1 MMNTQLPILNP
12 VSSANT
18 APHAAPAESARAE
31 TPFNQILNKEVNNRK
46 SDSSANTATATAN
59 TSNNANA
66 TNASANSSNV
76 ANSATQ
82 PQTATQSQ
90 SKPVDSTQDSTQD
103 NAKDNE
109 QDAAVAGAATVATA
123 TAASSK
129 TGKTVS
135 IDHKQDRTKQDD
147 EHETSNA
154 ASAQM
159 LALVSN
165 LGQMDNHPIVK
176 KTVNGHAED
185 PADRKSDKKLISA
198 IGVGAGI
205 DAKEKFSHL
214 KSEDGG
220 KGKAIS
226 LNLDDHQE
234 MAAGGKEQF
243 GNKSGTSL
251 RTASE
256 RALPEASLTA
266 GSALTSAQEKDLA
279 TGVHNAKLPEAAN
292 AKPIEGAQ
300 QPNPLILAPALQQAM
315 SLNQQV
321 AMTGQPTERLTPTVG
336 SPGWDEAVGQKVAWM
351 ATGGLQSASMTLN
364 PPDLGPLQVVL
375 HVHNDQADATFITAQ
390 PEVKQA
396 LEAAMP
402 KLREM
407 MDQAG
412 IQLGQATVS
421 TGMPNQQQGQQQMA
435 SGRGGSGGFGKGDK
449 DEVELNVTTIG
460 VRPAASGSLG
470 LVDTFA

>member
-76 ANSATQ
+76 ASSATQ

-90 SKPVDSTQDSTQD
+90 SKPVDSAQDSTQD

-109 QDAAVAGAATVATA
+109 QDAAVAGAAVATTA

-220 KGKAIS
+220 KGKVIP

-243 GNKSGTSL
+243 GNRSGTSL

-256 RALPEASLTA
+256 RALPEASLAA
-266 GSALTSAQEKDLA
+266 GSTLTSAQEKDLA
-279 TGVHNAKLPEAAN
+279 TGAHNAKLPEAAN
-292 AKPIEGAQ
+292 AKPLEGAQ
-300 QPNPLILAPALQQAM
+300 QP
-315 SLNQQV
+315 
-321 AMTGQPTERLTPTVG
+321 
-336 SPGWDEAVGQKVAWM
+336 
-351 ATGGLQSASMTLN
+351 
-364 PPDLGPLQVVL
+364 
-375 HVHNDQADATFITAQ
+375 
-390 PEVKQA
+390 
-396 LEAAMP
+396 
-402 KLREM
+402 
-407 MDQAG
+407 
-412 IQLGQATVS
+412 
-421 TGMPNQQQGQQQMA
+421 
-435 SGRGGSGGFGKGDK
+435 
-449 DEVELNVTTIG
+449 
-460 VRPAASGSLG
+460 
-470 LVDTFA
+470 